1 MVAEEVYMPNKDSEP
16 SPRQLV
22 WGLALMA
29 AGVGVFMALPA
40 RMAQI
45 ATLRRAEPYSLD
57 MLFLWFCFGMLGVLL
72 VAGGARKIWAW
83 FHKTHR

>member
-1 MVAEEVYMPNKDSEP
+1 MPDTDPKS

-22 WGLALMA
+22 WGLALVA
-29 AGVGVFMALPA
+29 AGVGVFIALPT

-45 ATLRRAEPYSLD
+45 AALRRAEPHSLD

-72 VAGGARKIWAW
+72 VAGGGRKIWAW
-83 FHKTHR
+83 FHRTRR